1 MGLPEDPGPSFAS
14 MRVLITTT
22 GSDGHFGPLIPFA
35 AAIRAAGDSVIAA
48 VAADV
53 RALPT
58 VDVAAEL
65 LRELAAQ
72 RV

>member
-1 MGLPEDPGPSFAS
+1 

-22 GSDGHFGPLIPFA
+22 GSAGHFGP
-35 AAIRAAGDSVIAA
+35 RAKA

-53 RALPT
+53 RALPI
-58 VDVAAEL
+58 VDAAAEL
-65 LRELAAQ
+65 LRELAAE